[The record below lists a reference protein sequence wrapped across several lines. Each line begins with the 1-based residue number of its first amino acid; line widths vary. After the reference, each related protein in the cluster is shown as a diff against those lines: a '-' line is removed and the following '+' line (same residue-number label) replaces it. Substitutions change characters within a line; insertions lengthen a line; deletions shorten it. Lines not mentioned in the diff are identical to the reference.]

1 VIARK
6 SGQGKIFI
14 WAQEGFDFYML
25 NRTVSDKDHEGHMPA
40 EAGVRNFRGFVVFSL
55 EFN

>member
-1 VIARK
+1 
-6 SGQGKIFI
+6 
-14 WAQEGFDFYML
+14 ML